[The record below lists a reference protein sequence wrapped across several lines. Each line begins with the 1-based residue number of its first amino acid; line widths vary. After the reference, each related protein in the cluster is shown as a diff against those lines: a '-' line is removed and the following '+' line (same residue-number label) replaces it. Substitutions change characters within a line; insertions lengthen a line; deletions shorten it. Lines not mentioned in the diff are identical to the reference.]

1 MDVHDTKTRSYNMS
15 QIRGKNTKPEM
26 IVRSYLHAN
35 GYRFR
40 LHDKTLPGTPDIVLK
55 KYKTVIDVRG
65 CFWHRHKGCKNTTT
79 PKTRT
84 QWWNEKFSRT
94 VERDKKNQILLES
107 DKWVHIVLWECE
119 IKNYE
124 SLDRKLQ
131 DVIKGFN

>member
-1 MDVHDTKTRSYNMS
+1 MS

-55 KYKTVIDVRG
+55 KHKTVVDVRG
-65 CFWHRHKGCKNTTT
+65 CFWHGHEGCRYAAI

-84 QWWNEKFSRT
+84 EWWKDKLT
-94 VERDKKNQILLES
+94 KTKERDQMNQERIEKMGWRYL
-107 DKWVHIVLWECE
+107 VVWECE
-119 IKNYE
+119 IRENKFE
-124 SLDRKLQ
+124 ITLM
-131 DVIKGFN
+131 